1 MCYIAIQ
8 FWVITINTDVNCYIA
23 LVLSSMSFVLCLV
36 YLPESPRFL
45 YSQRRFNEAREVVE
59 KIAITN
65 GVDMQ
70 GIRFKVE
77 IGGAD

>member
-1 MCYIAIQ
+1 MV
-8 FWVITINTDVNCYIA
+8 F
-23 LVLSSMSFVLCLV
+23 SSTSFVLCSV

-45 YSQRRFNEAREVVE
+45 YSQKRFNEARAVIE

-70 GIRFKVE
+70 GIRFKAE
-77 IGGAD
+77 MGGAD